1 MIIVKQQDNFVD
13 VKFHTFSGGEEHV
26 NINLPNL
33 SILHN
38 AATIYARIDSSSEL
52 MRLLLVTDA
61 LKRQDITDIT
71 LEMPYIPY
79 ARQDRVCAP
88 GDSFSLKLFA
98 DLINQQNYKKIF
110 VADSHSMVATALL
123 NNVMEYR
130 QSDLAELVATKASDS
145 YRYIVAPDAGA
156 SKKAVEFAKAYSRI
170 TPVDVVQ
177 ALKVRD
183 PATGNIT
190 KTTVLKEDFVE
201 EDVLI
206 VDDIADGAAS
216 FLNLAVMLKERGAG
230 KIGLFVTH
238 GIFSRGLDV
247 VFDSGID
254 SVYTTDS
261 FCQSDPRVH
270 VIHKFFPDDLD

>member
-1 MIIVKQQDNFVD
+1 MIIVKQADRFVE

-26 NINLPNL
+26 NVNL
-33 SILHN
+33 SN
-38 AATIYARIDSSSEL
+38 NPTNKATIFARIDSSSEL

-61 LKRQDITDIT
+61 LKRQDVTDIT

-183 PATGNIT
+183 PVTGNIT

-201 EDVLI
+201 ENVLI

-216 FLNLAVMLKERGAG
+216 FLNLAVILKERGAG

-261 FCQSDPRVH
+261 FDQSDSRVKI
-270 VIHKFFPDDLD
+270 IHKFFPDL